1 MKPQYKLILLASI
14 TIIGIAI
21 VFSMNPIV
29 QNIDYHNFI
38 DSKTIF
44 NIPNF
49 NNVIS
54 NFGFILLGCFGFI
67 KTITTNKKSN
77 LLYFLLGGIFLTGIG
92 SGYYHWHPNN
102 TTLVFDRLPMVII
115 FMTFFTFIISNYI
128 NSKNREIYLITF
140 LGTGIT
146 SVLYWSYTET
156 IGVGDLRSYALV
168 QFLPMLLIPLI
179 IILYRNK
186 NNHSYYI
193 VPILS
198 FYTLAK
204 LSEHFDK
211 FIYTFSKETISGH
224 SIKHVFAAI
233 AAYYIYKWMVTLQ
246 NNSR

>member
-1 MKPQYKLILLASI
+1 MKPQHKLTLLTSI

-21 VFSMNPIV
+21 VFSMNPIA
-29 QNIDYHNFI
+29 QSIDYHNFI

-49 NNVIS
+49 YNVIS
-54 NFGFILLGCFGFI
+54 NFGFILLGCFGFT
-67 KTITTNKKSN
+67 KAITKNKKSY
-77 LLYFLLGGIFLTGIG
+77 LLYFLLGGILLTGIG

-102 TTLVFDRLPMVII
+102 TTLVFDRLPMVIV

-128 NSKNREIYLITF
+128 SSKNRGTYHITF
-140 LGTGIT
+140 LGVGIA
-146 SVLYWSYTET
+146 SVLYWSYTERL
-156 IGVGDLRSYALV
+156 GVGDLRPYALV

-179 IILYRNK
+179 IFLYRNK

-193 VPILS
+193 FPVLS
-198 FYTLAK
+198 FYALAK

-246 NNSR
+246 KNS